1 MAPTFW
7 STPTIEPHVGPLNS
21 LGCSI
26 RSQKIARLRARDEVQ
41 QLCFS
46 TFELFLSEGNENKAK
61 LSSGQISVKI
71 QTEYFL
77 LYSPYRLFNIPVVA
91 ESTISVTPI
100 WSPRRC
106 PAAQVCMTRIL
117 RHAFPRTWST
127 LRIYVHLR
135 MCVRIEVVSL
145 HQQCFLPFS
154 EICWYFP

>member
-1 MAPTFW
+1 MALTFW
-7 STPTIEPHVGPLNS
+7 SMPTTEPHVGLVNF

-26 RSQKIARLRARDEVQ
+26 RSQKIARLRARDEMQ

-46 TFELFLSEGNENKAK
+46 TFELFPTGKFPAK
-61 LSSGQISVKI
+61 EMKTKQSSGQISVKI
-71 QTEYFL
+71 KTEYFL
-77 LYSPYRLFNIPVVA
+77 LYSPYRLFNTPVVA

-106 PAAQVCMTRIL
+106 LAAQVCMTRIL

-135 MCVRIEVVSL
+135 MCVRTEVVSL
-145 HQQCFLPFS
+145 HQQCFFT
-154 EICWYFP
+154 IQ